1 MSALLDADLLG
12 RFRTLDLVARGLVEG
27 FITGLH
33 RSPYHGFSV
42 EFSQHRPYMPG
53 DDTRHIDWKLY
64 GRTGRYHIKQ
74 FEEETNLRA
83 TVLLDCSASMAY
95 GSGSMTKFRYGSL
108 LAACLFYLM
117 IRQRDAAGL
126 VLFDEKMRQKLPPRS
141 VRSYLNTLLSTM
153 ENHKPGDGT
162 RIADTLHLMAE
173 SLRRRGLVVLISDLF
188 DDEEQVIN
196 GLRHFR
202 HGGHE
207 VIVFQVLDPAE
218 LDFGKLGAG
227 RFEDLETLESLSS
240 DPRQV
245 KDAVNRE
252 VRAFV
257 ARMKDACH
265 AEGIDHVLV
274 DTGRDFDHVLLE
286 YLIKRRRLS

>member
-1 MSALLDADLLG
+1 MAGLLDAELLG

-74 FEEETNLRA
+74 FEEETNLRSM
-83 TVLLDCSASMAY
+83 VLLDCSASMAY
-95 GSGSMTKFRYGSL
+95 GSGAMTKFRYATL
-108 LAACLFYLM
+108 LSACLFYLM

-126 VLFDEKMRQKLPPRS
+126 VLFDEAMRRKLPPRS
-141 VRSYLNTLLSTM
+141 VRSYLNTLLSAM
-153 ENHKPGDGT
+153 EAQQPSQGT

-188 DDEEQVIN
+188 DDEEQVVS

-218 LDFGKLGAG
+218 LDFGRLGAG
-227 RFEDLETLESLSS
+227 RYLDLETRETLSS

-245 KDAVNRE
+245 RDAVNRE
-252 VRAFV
+252 VAAFV

-265 AEGIDHVLV
+265 REGIDHVLV
-274 DTGRDFDHVLLE
+274 DTSRDFDRVLLE
-286 YLIKRRRLS
+286 YLIKRRRLV

>member
-1 MSALLDADLLG
+1 MAGLLDAELLG

-83 TVLLDCSASMAY
+83 SVLLDCSASMGY
-95 GSGSMTKFRYGSL
+95 GSGSMTKFRYGTL
-108 LAACLFYLM
+108 LASCLMYLM

-141 VRSYLNTLLSTM
+141 VRSYLNTLLSAM
-153 ENHKPGDGT
+153 ENQQPSEGT
-162 RIADTLHLMAE
+162 RIADTLHIMAE

-188 DDEEQVIN
+188 DDEEQVIH

-207 VIVFQVLDPAE
+207 VIVFQILDPAE
-218 LDFGKLGAG
+218 LDFGRLGAG
-227 RFEDLETLESLSS
+227 RYQDMETRELLST

-245 KDAVNRE
+245 RDAVNRE

-257 ARMKDACH
+257 SRIKDACH
-265 AEGIDHVLV
+265 ADGIDHVLV
-274 DTGRDFDHVLLE
+274 DTSRDFDSVLLE
-286 YLIKRRRLS
+286 YLIKRRRLA